1 MVWQRQNESI
11 SQPNLSCTL
20 KSLAVLSVKFM
31 RERFE
36 MQEADVFASHS
47 RPSARRAM
55 MRLVRFFVF
64 EKRVSSI
71 LFFKREP

>member
-11 SQPNLSCTL
+11 SLPNLSCTL

-31 RERFE
+31 RERFA

-47 RPSARRAM
+47 RPRRVEPQCG
-55 MRLVRFFVF
+55 LFGFFVF